1 MDLRK
6 INPEEFGQLLFEI
19 DNAAFTRE
27 FDLRARSVQEEVDYL
42 RYSEVFLAYDGN
54 KAIGLISYQLESDTA
69 EIKTLAVIPEY
80 QRKGIGKQLIS
91 EILKKL
97 KGKRVHL
104 VTHPKNTS
112 AIILYL
118 KSGFQIYGW
127 KDNYYGDGE
136 PRLLFELKL

>member
-6 INPEEFGQLLFEI
+6 IKPEEFGQLLFEI

-27 FDLRARSVQEEVDYL
+27 FDLRARNIQEEVDYL
-42 RYSEVFLAYDGN
+42 KNSEVFLAYDDN
-54 KAIGLISYQLESDTA
+54 RAVGLIGYQLESDKA

-80 QRKGIGKQLIS
+80 QNKGIGKQMMT
-91 EILKKL
+91 EILSKL
-97 KGKRVHL
+97 KGKKVNL

-118 KSGFQIYGW
+118 KSGFKIYGW

-136 PRLLFELKL
+136 PRLMFEQTL